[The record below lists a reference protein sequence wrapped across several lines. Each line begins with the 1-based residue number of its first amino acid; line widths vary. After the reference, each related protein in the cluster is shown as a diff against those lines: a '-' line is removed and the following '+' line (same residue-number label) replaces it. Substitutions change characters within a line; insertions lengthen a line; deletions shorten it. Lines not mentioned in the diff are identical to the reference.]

1 MSLRGRLS
9 AVLLTASF
17 ALVCVCISGCGGG
30 ESKKE
35 SGTAEKVV
43 PGVTKENVQKI
54 KEGMS
59 EKEVVEILGPWDT
72 EESPL
77 SGYKSRTWKK
87 GGHEVRVSIDAAGK
101 VAGAP
106 AHDFGE

>member
-1 MSLRGRLS
+1 MS
-9 AVLLTASF
+9 AVILTASF
-17 ALVCVCISGCGGG
+17 ALVCGCNSGCGGS
-30 ESKKE
+30 ELKKE

-54 KEGMS
+54 KAGMS
-59 EKEVVEILGPWDT
+59 EKGVVEILGPWDS

-77 SGYKSRTWKK
+77 SGYKSRTWNQ

-101 VAGAP
+101 VTGEP
-106 AHDFGE
+106 THDFGE